1 VFRKTIE
8 LGGVAMKKSLSMLL
22 VVVAAFAIVLAGCGA
37 KEKTSSGSE
46 PSEGESGKKVYKVGT
61 EATFAPFE
69 SLDDK
74 GNVVGIDVDILKAIA
89 DEMGF
94 EVEWQNIG
102 WEPVFQTI
110 KNGETDIGASG
121 ITINKKRKES
131 FDFTEPY
138 YESQLV
144 IVVKED
150 SKIKSL
156 DDLKD
161 KKISVQINATGHEAA
176 KKLQGESSTNIMAFE
191 TQPIAIQ
198 EMLNGNVDATIGDN
212 AVVYEYIKAHPKE
225 KLKVVK
231 DDAFEKEYYG
241 FMVQKGNKELLNLLN
256 EGLKKIKENGK
267 LKEITG
273 TEFK

>member
-1 VFRKTIE
+1 
-8 LGGVAMKKSLSMLL
+8 MKKTGWMLL
-22 VVVAAFAIVLAGCGA
+22 MIIAALTLALAGCGTKDNA
-37 KEKTSSGSE
+37 SSGSSS
-46 PSEGESGKKVYKVGT
+46 SEDGGDGKKVYKVGT

-69 SLDDK
+69 SVDDSGK
-74 GNVVGIDVDILKAIA
+74 IVGIDVDILQAIA
-89 DEMGF
+89 DEMDF
-94 EVEWQNIG
+94 EVEWNNIG

-121 ITINKKRKES
+121 ITITEERKES

-138 YESQLV
+138 YESQLL

-156 DDLKD
+156 DELKD
-161 KKISVQINATGHEAA
+161 KKVSVQINATGHMAA
-176 KKLQGESSTNIMAFE
+176 KKLQGEASTNIMAFE
-191 TQPIAIQ
+191 SQPIAIQ
-198 EMLNGNVDATIGDN
+198 EMLNGNVDAAIGDN
-212 AVVYEYIKAHPKE
+212 AVVYEYIKAHPDQ
-225 KLKVVK
+225 KLKVIE

-241 FMVQKGNKELLNLLN
+241 FMVQKGNKELLDKLN

-273 TEFK
+273 IDFQ